1 MRNFYKTLWVGLI
14 FLTGSLTYGQITLN
28 GCDVVFGDQD
38 FIFNNVG
45 TDATGRNIYQTTPL
59 PPADIQSCPL
69 GFCELQISWSTAN
82 NRWELVADDGAD
94 ATFFNGENLIQY
106 NTSPSLPNPPDLS
119 LGTWTD
125 ATPAGGCGTDG
136 FDSLTGDVQSSIIL
150 GDQDP
155 EVTLATRTFFYTE
168 GDPATIANNTLT
180 VVDANNHPIT
190 SASVSISGF
199 FIGDELA
206 VTTPGPYTISYNSVT
221 AVLTLVGSGS
231 PAQMQTALRSITYRN
246 TGDDPANGNTQNTR
260 FLNYT
265 VTDSTNGS
273 GTTGANFGI
282 SITAVNDDPTISGL
296 PTDVSVLENTA
307 SNVDLSAVIFT
318 DVDAGTNAVTLII
331 TAAQGT
337 LTASSS
343 GGVTISGSGTTTLT
357 LTGSDVNIDSYLNIT
372 SNVQYIG
379 PAALIGDNASTL
391 SIMANDGG
399 NTGIGGGSNVAL
411 GTINIDI
418 EMCSDPVP
426 DAATLVNIT
435 SECEVV
441 SLPSPTATSNCGRT
455 VTVTND
461 ATLPITTQGTTTV
474 TWTYDDGNGNT
485 STQTQN
491 IILDDVT
498 APVIICPTNITV
510 DCTDGATVVNYAMPT
525 ATDNCSLASTTTLSG
540 YTSLGSFNGSDYFI
554 ADASFTP
561 ESAYLDAVTNGYNL
575 VTINNQQENDYLAG
589 QLLIQ
594 GVGALIG
601 YNDVDSE
608 GNFVWQSG
616 SPATY
621 TNWSLGNPS
630 NSFIAGSPPGE
641 DYAIIATDGLWNDIP
656 SNFSQQYLIEIPF
669 GVPTQTA
676 GLVSGSSFPVGTTT
690 NTFTVTDAAGNLTT
704 CSFDVIVEQDVLAPV
719 PDATSLSDVT
729 DECSVTS
736 LTAPT
741 ATDDCVTTVTVT
753 NDATLPISNQGTTV
767 VTWTYDDGNGNTSTQ
782 TQNVIID
789 DVTAPIITCTSNITQ
804 VNDAGDCGA
813 VVNYTTPIVSDNCV
827 PNDGDILINGSF
839 EMGDFTGWT
848 VIDFRI
854 PFINYS
860 VTNSSNNS
868 FFSPTTATDGMF
880 FAVNGFDSNSGPD
893 TSLLYQ
899 EVNIPVGIDNAQLS
913 WDENIDF
920 DLQTFCN
927 NCSNRRYE
935 AQILDTSNNV
945 LEVLKI
951 YVAQAGTIDN
961 DNVFV
966 SEIADLT
973 SYAGQTIRI
982 GFWQST
988 PDPSSGPGRFIL
1000 DNVNLNISSNSNLS
1014 VIQTAGLASGSTFP
1028 VGTTTNTFSVTDAG
1042 GNTSTCSFDVIVT
1055 DSEAPLADATT
1066 LMDVTAECEVTTL
1079 TAPTATDNC
1088 ATTVTVTN
1096 DATLP
1101 ISTQGTTVVTWTY
1114 DDGNGNTSTQTQNVI
1129 IDDVTAP
1136 VVTCPSDVL
1145 ITCSDSAVVNYVLP
1159 TVTDNCSLQAR
1170 EIGADFTSLGNL
1182 NGKAYY
1188 ISNTPVSSVDAFA
1201 AAATNGYNL
1210 VTINNLE
1217 ENDFLYNQVSSL
1229 GGEILFGFNDVNSE
1243 GTFVW
1248 QNGSTSTYTNWNT
1261 FEPNNA
1267 NEEDYTGFTTSGRWN
1282 DIQAQTLVRYLIEVE
1297 SFSINQ
1303 TAGLASGST
1312 FPVGTTTNSFTITDR
1327 SGNTASCSFDV
1338 VIVADTTAPVA
1349 DVATLTDVTAE
1360 CEVTSLIAP
1369 TATDDCATTVT
1380 VTNDATLPISG
1391 EGTTT
1396 VVTWTYDD
1404 GNGNTST
1411 QTQNVIIDDVTAPV
1425 ADATTLMDIT
1435 AECEVTSLTAPT
1447 ATDNCAGIVTVT
1459 NDATLPISGE
1469 GTTTVVTWTYDD
1481 GNGNTST
1488 QTQNVIIDDVTAPV
1502 ADATAL
1508 MDVTAQCEITSLVVP
1523 TATDNCAGIVTV
1535 TNNVTLPITVQG
1547 TTVVTWT
1554 YDDGNGNTSTQTQN
1568 VILDDVT
1575 FPVAD
1580 AASLPD
1586 LVFNCEVASLTAP
1599 TATDNCVGVVTG
1611 TATFPITS
1619 TTVVSWQ
1626 FDDGNGNVSSQDQL
1640 VIIEQRAIDAIANV
1654 TVCDSFTL
1662 AAITGDYL
1670 TGSQLYYTQSDGNGI
1685 AFAEADTIN
1694 FSDFASY
1701 PVTIYAYDTD
1711 MSGCSAQTSFQLT
1724 ITETP
1729 VINPIMDVTACD
1741 EYVLPVLSVGSY
1753 YSFPGGNGSLL
1764 NAGTVID
1771 ATQTLFV
1778 YAEDVSGNC
1787 TDQETFT
1794 VTILPLDDASFNY
1807 NTTVYCPSAINPTPT
1822 ITGLA
1827 GGTFTSTAGLVINAA
1842 TGSVDLDTSMRGTYI
1857 VTYTTNG
1864 DCPQSTTVSFT
1875 IEDNVAPTPGT
1886 TVLADVVAECE
1897 VTTLVAPTATDDCS
1911 AVVTVT
1917 NDAIFPITGEG
1928 TTTVVTWTYDDGNG
1942 NTSTQTQNV
1951 VIDDL
1956 TAPVADATIL
1966 TDVTA
1971 ECEVTS
1977 LAAPTATDN
1986 CANAT
1991 VVVSNDAVFP
2001 ITGEGTT
2008 TVVTWTYD
2016 DGNGNTSTQT
2026 QNVII
2031 DDVTA
2036 PVADVATLT
2045 DVTAECEV
2053 TSLVAPT
2060 ATDNCANATV
2070 LVSNDAIFPITGEG
2084 TTTVVTWTYD
2094 DGNGNT
2100 STQTQNVIIDDVT
2113 APVADLAT
2121 LTDVT
2126 AECEVTSLAAP
2137 TATDNCANAT
2147 VVVSNDAVFP
2157 ISGEGTT
2164 TVVTWTYD
2172 DGNGNTS
2179 TQTQNVIIDDVTAPV
2194 ADLATLTDVT
2204 AECEVTSLVAP
2215 TATDNCANATVVV
2228 SNDAIFPISGE
2239 GTTTV
2244 VTWTYDDGNGN
2255 TSTQTQNVII
2265 DDVTAPVADVATLT
2279 DVTAEC
2285 EVTSLVAPTA
2295 TDNCANATVLV
2306 SNDAVFPITG
2316 EGTTTIVTWTY
2327 DDGNG
2332 NTSTQ
2337 TQNVIIDDVTA
2348 PVADVATLTD
2358 VIAECEVTSLVAPI
2372 ATDNC
2377 ANATVLVSNDAI
2389 FPITGEGTT
2398 TVVTWTY
2405 DDGNGNTST
2414 QTQNV
2419 IIDDLTAPI
2428 ANLATLTDVTAECE
2442 VTSLAA
2448 PTATDNCANATVL
2461 VSNDAIFP
2469 ITGEG
2474 TTTIVTWT
2482 YDDGNGNTS
2491 TQIQNVIIDDVTAP
2505 VANVATLADVVAE
2518 CEVTSLVAPTAT
2530 DNCANATVLVSNDA
2544 IFPISGE
2551 GTTTVVTWT
2560 YDDGNGNTST
2570 QTQNVIIDD
2579 VTAPVADVAALPTLN
2594 FNCEVTVLT
2603 APTSTDNCAGT
2614 ITATNTVIFP
2624 LTSSTLVNWSYD
2636 DGNGNVSSQ
2645 DQLVVVELRAMD
2657 AISDVTVCDTYT
2669 LPNIS
2674 GDFLT
2679 GSQMYYT
2686 QSGGNGIAFAEADVL
2701 NYLDF
2706 AVYPVTLYAYDVD
2719 AATGCSAETSFLL
2732 TINESPVLS
2741 PIADVTI
2748 CEKYILP
2755 VLSVGDYYTFPGGNG
2770 TLMNPGTVIDATQTI
2785 FVYAE
2790 DASGSCTDE
2799 TSFIVNITPS
2809 DVLGATFNDAS
2820 FTYDGTTHSIAVE
2833 NIPATATVV
2842 YTNNDQVDA
2851 GTYTVTATV
2860 TSATSSCN
2868 SVVLTATMVIDRAP
2882 QTITFD
2888 SLTRRR
2894 LNVDPDFQLM
2904 ASSTSG
2910 LPIAYNYSF
2919 TGATAAATVSNTGFV
2934 NLLAE
2939 GEILI
2944 SASQAGN
2951 SNYLPA
2957 TAVQQVLEVYLGDNA
2972 DLDSISIDGNITN
2985 NPASEV
2991 YYLIDCGTGT
3001 DSVEV
3006 NLSNSDGATFTPG
3019 ATFSIAT
3026 PRPGIY
3032 TQEVTVT
3039 ADNGRNTRSYII
3051 TVERRFEFDEIVEQK
3066 YNNTLVVN
3074 NNFDNNGG
3082 YNFVSYEWF
3091 KNGRLVSTEQ
3101 FFSEGDNASDLLDP
3115 TASYYVRMTT
3125 DAGEV
3130 LQTCISSV
3138 SLGNTFS
3145 LTVLENPVIQG
3156 RLLQV
3161 RADYP
3166 AAELDHAMYQIY
3178 SAHGQFIKAVSV
3190 QGLESQIR
3198 LSESLPVGLY
3208 RLVLI
3213 TSQRTESVNFIKN

>member
-14 FLTGSLTYGQITLN
+14 FLTGSFTYGQITLN

-69 GFCELQISWSTAN
+69 GFCELQISWSITN
-82 NRWELVADDGAD
+82 NRWELVADDGDD
-94 ATFFNGENLIQY
+94 AIIFNGENLIQF
-106 NTSPSLPNPPDLS
+106 NTSASLPNPPDLT

-150 GDQDP
+150 GNQDP

-379 PAALIGDNASTL
+379 SAALIGDNASTL

-461 ATLPITTQGTTTV
+461 ATLPITTQGTTVVTWTYDDGNGNTSTQNQNVIIDDVTAPVISCPSNITQVNDTGDCGAVVTFATPTATDNCSTGNVSATPSLQTVLTDFNTNFNTLTSLIPNAFPFTDGITGASIIDGGSDMYDGGNIMNTNIGTSISYSDNTLVNQTAFGPSGQYFTRKVDNMFIMAADLDGITSFRLSGNNGADGSGFVNGFVDAITVNGNDYNILVKRVYGTSDPSINHLVIIPADSGVSQTFPTNTNDDEHIISGLDNVGRIYYLLYAGTSGGFIDNSTTESIATTFIENFLPSSDVNIVQTAGLASGSTFPVGTTTNTFSVTDAGGNTSTCSFDVVVTDSEAPVADATTLTDVTAECEVTSLTTPAATDNCATTVTVTNDATLPISGEGTTTVITWTYDDGNGNTSTQTQNVIIDDVTAPVADATTLMDITVECEVTSLTAPTATDNCAGIVTVTNDATLPISGEGTTIVV

-491 IILDDVT
+491 VIIDDVT
-498 APVIICPTNITV
+498 APVA
-510 DCTDGATVVNYAMPT
+510 DATALADVTAECEVTSLVAPT
-525 ATDNCSLASTTTLSG
+525 ATDNC
-540 YTSLGSFNGSDYFI
+540 
-554 ADASFTP
+554 
-561 ESAYLDAVTNGYNL
+561 
-575 VTINNQQENDYLAG
+575 
-589 QLLIQ
+589 
-594 GVGALIG
+594 
-601 YNDVDSE
+601 
-608 GNFVWQSG
+608 
-616 SPATY
+616 
-621 TNWSLGNPS
+621 
-630 NSFIAGSPPGE
+630 
-641 DYAIIATDGLWNDIP
+641 
-656 SNFSQQYLIEIPF
+656 
-669 GVPTQTA
+669 
-676 GLVSGSSFPVGTTT
+676 
-690 NTFTVTDAAGNLTT
+690 AA
-704 CSFDVIVEQDVLAPV
+704 
-719 PDATSLSDVT
+719 
-729 DECSVTS
+729 
-736 LTAPT
+736 
-741 ATDDCVTTVTVT
+741 TVTVT
-753 NDATLPISNQGTTV
+753 NDATLPINTQGTTTVTWTYDDGNGNISTQTQNIILDDVTAPVADATVLTDVTSECQVTTLTAPTATDNCASIVTVTNDATLPISTQGTTV

-813 VVNYTTPIVSDNCV
+813 VVNYTTPIVSDNCTISETRDYIT
-827 PNDGDILINGSF
+827 NGNFESGDL
-839 EMGDFTGWT
+839 TGWT
-848 VIDFRI
+848 PMNSGASSFELNDGTFI
-854 PFINYS
+854 P
-860 VTNSSNNS
+860 SSS
-868 FFSPTTATDGMF
+868 IISPTSTLPINGLFDIVSEQNNPGIAIVSQPITVPLAVTGANISWLDRIQNFNTVFSDPDQEFRVLLLDATMSPIQEIYSTNAGDANMQLGP
-880 FAVNGFDSNSGPD
+880 NTRNFDV
-893 TSLLYQ
+893 TSLLQTLEGTTVYLSIQ
-899 EVNIPVGIDNAQLS
+899 VETQLFFMNVSIDDVS
-913 WDENIDF
+913 FMI
-920 DLQTFCN
+920 
-927 NCSNRRYE
+927 
-935 AQILDTSNNV
+935 TSGN
-945 LEVLKI
+945 
-951 YVAQAGTIDN
+951 TIS
-961 DNVFV
+961 V
-966 SEIADLT
+966 S
-973 SYAGQTIRI
+973 
-982 GFWQST
+982 
-988 PDPSSGPGRFIL
+988 
-1000 DNVNLNISSNSNLS
+1000 
-1014 VIQTAGLASGSTFP
+1014 QTAGLASGSTFP

-1055 DSEAPLADATT
+1055 DSEAPLADATA

-1248 QNGSTSTYTNWNT
+1248 QDGSTSTYTNWNT

-1327 SGNTASCSFDV
+1327 SGNTTSCSFDV

-1447 ATDNCAGIVTVT
+1447 ATDNCATTVTVT

-1488 QTQNVIIDDVTAPV
+1488 QTQNVTIDDVTAPV

-1508 MDVTAQCEITSLVVP
+1508 MDVTAQCEITSLVAP

-1575 FPVAD
+1575 LPVAD

-1654 TVCDSFTL
+1654 AVCDSFTL
-1662 AAITGDYL
+1662 ATITGDYL
-1670 TGSQLYYTQSDGNGI
+1670 TGSQSYYTQSDGNGI

-1711 MSGCSAQTSFQLT
+1711 MSGCGAQTSFQLT

-1729 VINPIMDVTACD
+1729 VINTIMDVTACD

-1875 IEDNVAPTPGT
+1875 IEDNVAPTPDT

-1928 TTTVVTWTYDDGNG
+1928 TTTVVTWTY
-1942 NTSTQTQNV
+1942 
-1951 VIDDL
+1951 
-1956 TAPVADATIL
+1956 
-1966 TDVTA
+1966 
-1971 ECEVTS
+1971 
-1977 LAAPTATDN
+1977 
-1986 CANAT
+1986 
-1991 VVVSNDAVFP
+1991 
-2001 ITGEGTT
+2001 
-2008 TVVTWTYD
+2008 
-2016 DGNGNTSTQT
+2016 
-2026 QNVII
+2026 
-2031 DDVTA
+2031 
-2036 PVADVATLT
+2036 
-2045 DVTAECEV
+2045 
-2053 TSLVAPT
+2053 
-2060 ATDNCANATV
+2060 
-2070 LVSNDAIFPITGEG
+2070 
-2084 TTTVVTWTYD
+2084 
-2094 DGNGNT
+2094 
-2100 STQTQNVIIDDVT
+2100 
-2113 APVADLAT
+2113 
-2121 LTDVT
+2121 
-2126 AECEVTSLAAP
+2126 
-2137 TATDNCANAT
+2137 
-2147 VVVSNDAVFP
+2147 
-2157 ISGEGTT
+2157 
-2164 TVVTWTYD
+2164 
-2172 DGNGNTS
+2172 
-2179 TQTQNVIIDDVTAPV
+2179 
-2194 ADLATLTDVT
+2194 
-2204 AECEVTSLVAP
+2204 
-2215 TATDNCANATVVV
+2215 
-2228 SNDAIFPISGE
+2228 
-2239 GTTTV
+2239 
-2244 VTWTYDDGNGN
+2244 
-2255 TSTQTQNVII
+2255 
-2265 DDVTAPVADVATLT
+2265 
-2279 DVTAEC
+2279 
-2285 EVTSLVAPTA
+2285 
-2295 TDNCANATVLV
+2295 
-2306 SNDAVFPITG
+2306 
-2316 EGTTTIVTWTY
+2316 
-2327 DDGNG
+2327 
-2332 NTSTQ
+2332 
-2337 TQNVIIDDVTA
+2337 
-2348 PVADVATLTD
+2348 
-2358 VIAECEVTSLVAPI
+2358 
-2372 ATDNC
+2372 
-2377 ANATVLVSNDAI
+2377 
-2389 FPITGEGTT
+2389 
-2398 TVVTWTY
+2398 
-2405 DDGNGNTST
+2405 
-2414 QTQNV
+2414 
-2419 IIDDLTAPI
+2419 
-2428 ANLATLTDVTAECE
+2428 
-2442 VTSLAA
+2442 
-2448 PTATDNCANATVL
+2448 
-2461 VSNDAIFP
+2461 
-2469 ITGEG
+2469 
-2474 TTTIVTWT
+2474 
-2482 YDDGNGNTS
+2482 
-2491 TQIQNVIIDDVTAP
+2491 
-2505 VANVATLADVVAE
+2505 
-2518 CEVTSLVAPTAT
+2518 
-2530 DNCANATVLVSNDA
+2530 
-2544 IFPISGE
+2544 
-2551 GTTTVVTWT
+2551 
-2560 YDDGNGNTST
+2560 
-2570 QTQNVIIDD
+2570 
-2579 VTAPVADVAALPTLN
+2579 
-2594 FNCEVTVLT
+2594 
-2603 APTSTDNCAGT
+2603 
-2614 ITATNTVIFP
+2614 
-2624 LTSSTLVNWSYD
+2624 
-2636 DGNGNVSSQ
+2636 
-2645 DQLVVVELRAMD
+2645 
-2657 AISDVTVCDTYT
+2657 
-2669 LPNIS
+2669 
-2674 GDFLT
+2674 
-2679 GSQMYYT
+2679 
-2686 QSGGNGIAFAEADVL
+2686 
-2701 NYLDF
+2701 
-2706 AVYPVTLYAYDVD
+2706 
-2719 AATGCSAETSFLL
+2719 
-2732 TINESPVLS
+2732 
-2741 PIADVTI
+2741 
-2748 CEKYILP
+2748 
-2755 VLSVGDYYTFPGGNG
+2755 
-2770 TLMNPGTVIDATQTI
+2770 
-2785 FVYAE
+2785 
-2790 DASGSCTDE
+2790 
-2799 TSFIVNITPS
+2799 
-2809 DVLGATFNDAS
+2809 
-2820 FTYDGTTHSIAVE
+2820 
-2833 NIPATATVV
+2833 
-2842 YTNNDQVDA
+2842 
-2851 GTYTVTATV
+2851 
-2860 TSATSSCN
+2860 
-2868 SVVLTATMVIDRAP
+2868 
-2882 QTITFD
+2882 
-2888 SLTRRR
+2888 
-2894 LNVDPDFQLM
+2894 
-2904 ASSTSG
+2904 
-2910 LPIAYNYSF
+2910 
-2919 TGATAAATVSNTGFV
+2919 
-2934 NLLAE
+2934 
-2939 GEILI
+2939 
-2944 SASQAGN
+2944 
-2951 SNYLPA
+2951 
-2957 TAVQQVLEVYLGDNA
+2957 
-2972 DLDSISIDGNITN
+2972 
-2985 NPASEV
+2985 
-2991 YYLIDCGTGT
+2991 
-3001 DSVEV
+3001 
-3006 NLSNSDGATFTPG
+3006 
-3019 ATFSIAT
+3019 
-3026 PRPGIY
+3026 
-3032 TQEVTVT
+3032 
-3039 ADNGRNTRSYII
+3039 
-3051 TVERRFEFDEIVEQK
+3051 
-3066 YNNTLVVN
+3066 
-3074 NNFDNNGG
+3074 
-3082 YNFVSYEWF
+3082 
-3091 KNGRLVSTEQ
+3091 
-3101 FFSEGDNASDLLDP
+3101 
-3115 TASYYVRMTT
+3115 
-3125 DAGEV
+3125 
-3130 LQTCISSV
+3130 
-3138 SLGNTFS
+3138 
-3145 LTVLENPVIQG
+3145 
-3156 RLLQV
+3156 
-3161 RADYP
+3161 
-3166 AAELDHAMYQIY
+3166 
-3178 SAHGQFIKAVSV
+3178 
-3190 QGLESQIR
+3190 
-3198 LSESLPVGLY
+3198 
-3208 RLVLI
+3208 
-3213 TSQRTESVNFIKN
+3213 

>member
-69 GFCELQISWSTAN
+69 GFCELQISWSITN
-82 NRWELVADDGAD
+82 NRWELVADDGDD
-94 ATFFNGENLIQY
+94 AIIFNGENLIQF

-125 ATPAGGCGTDG
+125 ATPAGGCGVNG
-136 FDSLTGDVQSSIIL
+136 FDSLTGDVQSSL
-150 GDQDP
+150 
-155 EVTLATRTFFYTE
+155 TTTFTHNY
-168 GDPATIANNTLT
+168 GSTITDRVNSNFFFDFNDISECQNSSSLT
-180 VVDANNHPIT
+180 VAVNNNVFNTASGSARSKFDVLVDGTPIASGQVLGASSTPSSMVYNLDSYIPFQTVRVNQYYAGLGASISSVTYSVQLNVLSPISSMPGSGPTTNNVT
-190 SASVSISGF
+190 YCMGESASPLTGVLSDTGTRLKWYTTQTGGFPSITAPTPSTASVGTTSYWVSQADASDCESVRSEIQVLINALDDATFSYSSSSYCPSDPDPTPNISGLSGGTF
-199 FIGDELA
+199 TS
-206 VTTPGPYTISYNSVT
+206 TTGLNINTNTGVVDLSSSTQGTYTI
-221 AVLTLVGSGS
+221 
-231 PAQMQTALRSITYRN
+231 TY
-246 TGDDPANGNTQNTR
+246 T
-260 FLNYT
+260 
-265 VTDSTNGS
+265 TNGS
-273 GTTGANFGI
+273 CI
-282 SITAVNDDPTISGL
+282 
-296 PTDVSVLENTA
+296 NT
-307 SNVDLSAVIFT
+307 SNVSLSISDNVAPVA
-318 DVDAGTNAVTLII
+318 DA
-331 TAAQGT
+331 
-337 LTASSS
+337 
-343 GGVTISGSGTTTLT
+343 TTLT
-357 LTGSDVNIDSYLNIT
+357 DV
-372 SNVQYIG
+372 
-379 PAALIGDNASTL
+379 
-391 SIMANDGG
+391 
-399 NTGIGGGSNVAL
+399 
-411 GTINIDI
+411 
-418 EMCSDPVP
+418 
-426 DAATLVNIT
+426 T
-435 SECEVV
+435 SECQV
-441 SLPSPTATSNCGRT
+441 AT
-455 VTVTND
+455 
-461 ATLPITTQGTTTV
+461 
-474 TWTYDDGNGNT
+474 
-485 STQTQN
+485 
-491 IILDDVT
+491 
-498 APVIICPTNITV
+498 
-510 DCTDGATVVNYAMPT
+510 
-525 ATDNCSLASTTTLSG
+525 
-540 YTSLGSFNGSDYFI
+540 
-554 ADASFTP
+554 
-561 ESAYLDAVTNGYNL
+561 
-575 VTINNQQENDYLAG
+575 
-589 QLLIQ
+589 
-594 GVGALIG
+594 
-601 YNDVDSE
+601 
-608 GNFVWQSG
+608 
-616 SPATY
+616 
-621 TNWSLGNPS
+621 
-630 NSFIAGSPPGE
+630 
-641 DYAIIATDGLWNDIP
+641 
-656 SNFSQQYLIEIPF
+656 
-669 GVPTQTA
+669 
-676 GLVSGSSFPVGTTT
+676 
-690 NTFTVTDAAGNLTT
+690 
-704 CSFDVIVEQDVLAPV
+704 
-719 PDATSLSDVT
+719 
-729 DECSVTS
+729 

-741 ATDDCVTTVTVT
+741 ATDNCASIVTVT

-789 DVTAPIITCTSNITQ
+789 DVTAPVITCPSNITQ
-804 VNDAGDCGA
+804 VNDTGDCGA
-813 VVNYTTPIVSDNCV
+813 IVTFTTPTATDNCTTGGASTNILFVSDNGDAV
-827 PNDGDILINGSF
+827 EIPATLVAEGYNVTSVYNDYTSGNNTTLQGTLTNYDLIYWHASGASGFGETHNAATFTNLNAFVANG
-839 EMGDFTGWT
+839 G
-848 VIDFRI
+848 
-854 PFINYS
+854 
-860 VTNSSNNS
+860 
-868 FFSPTTATDGMF
+868 
-880 FAVNGFDSNSGPD
+880 
-893 TSLLYQ
+893 
-899 EVNIPVGIDNAQLS
+899 
-913 WDENIDF
+913 
-920 DLQTFCN
+920 
-927 NCSNRRYE
+927 
-935 AQILDTSNNV
+935 
-945 LEVLKI
+945 
-951 YVAQAGTIDN
+951 
-961 DNVFV
+961 NVFV
-966 SEIADLT
+966 TGYDVVVSPIDNEMISFLGGTLGNDISSSNGTLLGPNNLTTGFANITGMTITAPNGDQDNINGLLPSVIVVLPGLANGGAEWGINDIAGGEIAWVSSGQFGGT
-973 SYAGQTIRI
+973 SFPSWSTPGSGYYEALLNFAFNSTGQTII
-982 GFWQST
+982 
-988 PDPSSGPGRFIL
+988 
-1000 DNVNLNISSNSNLS
+1000 V
-1014 VIQTAGLASGSTFP
+1014 QTAGLASGSTFP

-1042 GNTSTCSFDVIVT
+1042 GNTSTCSFDVVVT
-1055 DSEAPLADATT
+1055 DSEAPVADATALT
-1066 LMDVTAECEVTTL
+1066 DVTAECEVTSL

-1088 ATTVTVTN
+1088 TATVTVTN

-1425 ADATTLMDIT
+1425 ADATTLTDIT

-1447 ATDNCAGIVTVT
+1447 ATDNCATTVTVT

-1502 ADATAL
+1502 ADATTL
-1508 MDVTAQCEITSLVVP
+1508 MDVTAQCEITSLVAP

-1575 FPVAD
+1575 LPVAD

-1662 AAITGDYL
+1662 ATITGDYL

-1875 IEDNVAPTPGT
+1875 IEDNVAPTPDT

-1917 NDAIFPITGEG
+1917 NDAIFPITGEGTTTIVSWTYDDGNGNTSTQTQNVIIDDVTAPIADVATLTDVVAECEVTSLVAPTATDNCANATVTNDAIFPISGEGTTTVVTWTYDDGNGNTSTQTQNVIIDDVTAPVADVATLTDVIAECEVTSLVAPTATDNCANATVLVSNDAIFPITGEGTTTIVTWTYDDGNGNASTQTQNVIIDDVTAPVADVATLTDVTAECEVTSLAAPTATDNCANATVVVSNDAIFPITGEGTTTVVTWTYDDGNGNTSTQTQNVIIDDVTAPVANATILTDVTAECEVTSLVAPTATDNCANAAVTVSNDAIFPITGEG

-1966 TDVTA
+1966 TDV
-1971 ECEVTS
+1971 
-1977 LAAPTATDN
+1977 
-1986 CANAT
+1986 
-1991 VVVSNDAVFP
+1991 
-2001 ITGEGTT
+2001 I
-2008 TVVTWTYD
+2008 
-2016 DGNGNTSTQT
+2016 
-2026 QNVII
+2026 
-2031 DDVTA
+2031 
-2036 PVADVATLT
+2036 
-2045 DVTAECEV
+2045 AECEV

-2121 LTDVT
+2121 LADVI
-2126 AECEVTSLAAP
+2126 AECEVTSLVAP

-2147 VVVSNDAVFP
+2147 VLVSNDAIFP
-2157 ISGEGTT
+2157 ITGEGTT

-2179 TQTQNVIIDDVTAPV
+2179 TQTQNVIIDDLTAPV
-2194 ADLATLTDVT
+2194 ANLATLTDVI
-2204 AECEVTSLVAP
+2204 AECEVTTLVAP

-2265 DDVTAPVADVATLT
+2265 DDLTAPVADVATLA
-2279 DVTAEC
+2279 DVIAEC

-2316 EGTTTIVTWTY
+2316 EGTTT
-2327 DDGNG
+2327 
-2332 NTSTQ
+2332 
-2337 TQNVIIDDVTA
+2337 
-2348 PVADVATLTD
+2348 
-2358 VIAECEVTSLVAPI
+2358 
-2372 ATDNC
+2372 
-2377 ANATVLVSNDAI
+2377 
-2389 FPITGEGTT
+2389 
-2398 TVVTWTY
+2398 VVTWTY

-2419 IIDDLTAPI
+2419 
-2428 ANLATLTDVTAECE
+2428 V
-2442 VTSLAA
+2442 
-2448 PTATDNCANATVL
+2448 
-2461 VSNDAIFP
+2461 
-2469 ITGEG
+2469 
-2474 TTTIVTWT
+2474 
-2482 YDDGNGNTS
+2482 
-2491 TQIQNVIIDDVTAP
+2491 
-2505 VANVATLADVVAE
+2505 
-2518 CEVTSLVAPTAT
+2518 
-2530 DNCANATVLVSNDA
+2530 
-2544 IFPISGE
+2544 
-2551 GTTTVVTWT
+2551 
-2560 YDDGNGNTST
+2560 
-2570 QTQNVIIDD
+2570 IDD

-2594 FNCEVTVLT
+2594 FNCEVTALT

-2888 SLTRRR
+2888 SLIRRR

-2910 LPIAYNYSF
+2910 LPVEYNFSF

-2939 GEILI
+2939 GEVLI

-3115 TASYYVRMTT
+3115 TATYYVRMTT